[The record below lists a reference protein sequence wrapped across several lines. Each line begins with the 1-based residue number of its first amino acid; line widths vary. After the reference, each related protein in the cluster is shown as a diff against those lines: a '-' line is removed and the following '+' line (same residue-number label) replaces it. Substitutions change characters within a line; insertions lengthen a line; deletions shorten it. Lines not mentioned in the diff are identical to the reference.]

1 MENNIE
7 FVDFYHERNYIELVK
22 NFMGKFIYSIE
33 IIKYKWS
40 LYSCKGIYIWNNN

>member
-22 NFMGKFIYSIE
+22 NFMGKLNKAGE
-33 IIKYKWS
+33 IRIFR
-40 LYSCKGIYIWNNN
+40 SCG

>member
-22 NFMGKFIYSIE
+22 NFMGKLNKVLKQQLNLKIY
-33 IIKYKWS
+33 
-40 LYSCKGIYIWNNN
+40 